1 MPLHMIAFGSQ
12 KRVFCTDLF
21 RIENAKQ
28 VLLLCAGCGVFPL
41 RFVMPCYAHR
51 QVASVVCYAVLCHGR
66 NVCIQRVP

>member
-1 MPLHMIAFGSQ
+1 MPLHAIAFGSQ

-28 VLLLCAGCGVFPL
+28 VQLLCAGCGVFRL

-66 NVCIQRVP
+66 V

>member
-1 MPLHMIAFGSQ
+1 MPLHIIAFSSQ

-28 VLLLCAGCGVFPL
+28 VLLLCAGCRVFPL
-41 RFVMPCYAHR
+41 GLVFPLGFVMPCYAHR

-66 NVCIQRVP
+66 V